1 MEKQTNYNME
11 KILPIGEYIEKGINS
26 LEENLSFLWGSI
38 DDGISWIVENMNDL
52 FLAIPF
58 VVILVLIAFIAYYV
72 KAGNKMFTKAGLKK
86 AYGLTIFVIL
96 GLLLIWA
103 MGYWEEAIQTTTLV
117 LVSTIIALILG
128 IPFGIWSAKSNT
140 ADTII
145 RPILD
150 FMQTMP
156 AFVYLI
162 PAIFFF
168 SVGNTPGVIATV
180 IFSLPPSVRLTNLGI
195 RNVPGDVIEAG
206 RAFGANENQ
215 ILYKIQLPLAMPTI
229 LAGINQVILLALS
242 MVVIAS
248 MVGARGLGSIVYQG
262 IQQNDIAKGFESGLG
277 IVVLAM
283 ILDRITQSIGSKK

>member
-1 MEKQTNYNME
+1 ME
-11 KILPIGEYIEKGINS
+11 KIINIGEYIEKGINQ
-26 LEENLSFLWGSI
+26 LEDSLSFLWDAI
-38 DDGISWIVENMNDL
+38 DDGITWLVESSNDL

-58 VVILVLIAFIAYYV
+58 WIIILVISVLAYYLHARKQSLTLAGV
-72 KAGNKMFTKAGLKK
+72 KKGIGVASFTLLG
-86 AYGLTIFVIL
+86 FIL
-96 GLLLIWA
+96 IYL

-117 LVSTIIALILG
+117 VVSTVIALLLG
-128 IPFGIWSAKSNT
+128 IPIGILSARNNL
-140 ADTII
+140 ANAII

-168 SVGNTPGVIATV
+168 SVGNSPGVIATV
-180 IFSLPPSVRLTNLGI
+180 IFSLPPAVRLTSLGI
-195 RNVPGDVIEAG
+195 RSVPTEVIEAG
-206 RAFGANENQ
+206 HAYGSTERQ

-229 LAGINQVILLALS
+229 LAGINQVILLSLS

-248 MVGARGLGSIVYQG
+248 MVGAKGLGAIVYQG

-277 IVVLAM
+277 IVVLAI
-283 ILDRITQSIGSKK
+283 ILDRITQSIGNKNKS

>member
-1 MEKQTNYNME
+1 
-11 KILPIGEYIEKGINS
+11 
-26 LEENLSFLWGSI
+26 
-38 DDGISWIVENMNDL
+38 
-52 FLAIPF
+52 
-58 VVILVLIAFIAYYV
+58 
-72 KAGNKMFTKAGLKK
+72 
-86 AYGLTIFVIL
+86 
-96 GLLLIWA
+96 

-117 LVSTIIALILG
+117 LVSTLIALILG
-128 IPFGIWSAKSNT
+128 IPFGIVSAKSDMAN
-140 ADTII
+140 AII

-180 IFSLPPSVRLTNLGI
+180 IFSLPPAVRLTNLGI

-248 MVGARGLGSIVYQG
+248 MVGAKGLGAIVYQG

-277 IVVLAM
+277 IVVLAI
-283 ILDRITQSIGSKK
+283 ILDRITQAIANKNKK

>member
-1 MEKQTNYNME
+1 ME

-26 LEENLSFLWGSI
+26 LEQNLSFLWRAI
-38 DDGISWIVENMNDL
+38 DDGISWTVENMNDL

-58 VVILVLIAFIAYYV
+58 IVLLALIAFIAYYV
-72 KAGNKMFTKAGLKK
+72 KAGNKMFTKAGLKN

-96 GLLLIWA
+96 GLLLIYL

-145 RPILD
+145 RPVLD

>member
-1 MEKQTNYNME
+1 
-11 KILPIGEYIEKGINS
+11 
-26 LEENLSFLWGSI
+26 
-38 DDGISWIVENMNDL
+38 MNDL

-58 VVILVLIAFIAYYV
+58 IVLLALIAFIAYYV
-72 KAGNKMFTKAGLKK
+72 KAGNKMFTKAGLKN

-96 GLLLIWA
+96 GLLLIYA

-117 LVSTIIALILG
+117 IVSTVIALILG

-145 RPILD
+145 RPVLD

>member
-1 MEKQTNYNME
+1 MD
-11 KILPIGEYIEKGINS
+11 KIINIGQYIESGINS
-26 LEENLSFLWGSI
+26 LEQNFSFLWNAI
-38 DDGISWIVENMNDL
+38 DDGISWTVENLNNL
-52 FLAIPF
+52 FLFIPF
-58 VVILVLIAFIAYYV
+58 IVILILVAMAAYYANA
-72 KAGNKMFTKAGLKK
+72 KGKLFTWEGFKK
-86 AYGLTIFVIL
+86 GIGLTIFVIL
-96 GLLLIWA
+96 GFLLIYG
-103 MGYWEEAIQTTTLV
+103 MGYWKEAIETTTLV
-117 LVSTIIALILG
+117 LVSTLIALILG
-128 IPFGIWSAKSNT
+128 IPFGILSAKNNT
-140 ADTII
+140 ANAII

-180 IFSLPPSVRLTNLGI
+180 IFSLPPAVRLTNLGI
-195 RNVPGDVIEAG
+195 RNVQPDVIEAG

-215 ILYKIQLPLAMPTI
+215 ILFKIQLPLAMPTI

-248 MVGARGLGSIVYQG
+248 MVGARGLGSVVYQG

-277 IVVLAM
+277 IVVLA
-283 ILDRITQSIGSKK
+283 IVLDRITQALANKNKK

>member
-1 MEKQTNYNME
+1 ME

-26 LEENLSFLWGSI
+26 LEQNLSFLWRGI
-38 DDGISWIVENMNDL
+38 DNGISWIVENMNDL

-58 VVILVLIAFIAYYV
+58 VILLAVIAFIAFYV

-96 GLLLIWA
+96 GLLLIYA

-117 LVSTIIALILG
+117 IVSTIIALILG

-145 RPILD
+145 RPVLD

-206 RAFGANENQ
+206 QAFGANENQ

-248 MVGARGLGSIVYQG
+248 MVGAKGLGAIVYQG

-283 ILDRITQSIGSKK
+283 ILDRITQSIGTKK

>member
-1 MEKQTNYNME
+1 MDKVIN
-11 KILPIGEYIEKGINS
+11 IGQYIESGINS
-26 LEENLSFLWGSI
+26 LEEHFSFLWSAI
-38 DDGISWIVENMNDL
+38 DNGISWTVDNLNDL

-58 VVILVLIAFIAYYV
+58 LVIVVLVAAAAYYA
-72 KAGNKMFTKAGLKK
+72 KAKGKLFTWEGFKK
-86 AYGLTIFVIL
+86 GIGLTSFVII
-96 GLLLIWA
+96 GFFLIYG
-103 MGYWEEAIQTTTLV
+103 MGYWKEAIETTTLV
-117 LVSTIIALILG
+117 LVSTLIALIFG
-128 IPFGIWSAKSNT
+128 IPFGILSAKNNT
-140 ADTII
+140 ANAII

-180 IFSLPPSVRLTNLGI
+180 IFSLPPAVRLTNLGI
-195 RNVPGDVIEAG
+195 RNVQPDVIEAG

-215 ILYKIQLPLAMPTI
+215 ILFKIQLPLAMPTI

-277 IVVLAM
+277 IVVLA
-283 ILDRITQSIGSKK
+283 IVLDRITQSIANRK

>member
-1 MEKQTNYNME
+1 ME

-26 LEENLSFLWGSI
+26 LEQNLSFLWSAI
-38 DDGISWIVENMNDL
+38 DDGISWAVENLNDV
-52 FLAIPF
+52 FLSIPF
-58 VVILVLIAFIAYYV
+58 IVFLILIAIAAYYV
-72 KAGNKMFTKAGLKK
+72 KAGKKSFTKAGLKK

-96 GLLLIWA
+96 GLLLIFA

-128 IPFGIWSAKSNT
+128 IPFGIWAAKSNT

-215 ILYKIQLPLAMPTI
+215 ILFKIQLPLAMPTI

-248 MVGARGLGSIVYQG
+248 MVGAKGLGAIVYQG